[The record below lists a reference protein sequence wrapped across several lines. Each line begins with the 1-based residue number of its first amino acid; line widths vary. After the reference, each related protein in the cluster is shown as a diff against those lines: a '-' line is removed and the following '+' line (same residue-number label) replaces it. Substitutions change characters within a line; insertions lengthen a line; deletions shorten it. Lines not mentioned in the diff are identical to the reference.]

1 MNVSWKKYMKVG
13 LVHFM
18 AFPQT
23 LKGEGPVLDTL
34 EKVLSD
40 DFFDVV
46 EITTIKDPEVR
57 QQAKRM
63 LESSRITVAF
73 GSQPVQL
80 VNKLNINSFDAG
92 ERGLAVDRCKACLD
106 EAVEMGAV
114 GIAFLSGP
122 DPGPER
128 RNEAKEL
135 FVNSMSQLCAH
146 AAKLG
151 SIKVVVETFD
161 QDIDKKA
168 LVGPNAEAAVLS
180 ARLREEH
187 PNFGLMLDLS
197 HLPLQHESIEHAL
210 TAAKDHLVHAH
221 MGNCVMRDKNHP
233 AYGDQHPR
241 FGVPGGENDVPQ
253 VVEYTRTLIK
263 IGYLQEG
270 KPRILSFEVKP
281 MAGESSEI
289 VVANAKRTLREAWE
303 LV

>member
-1 MNVSWKKYMKVG
+1 VNISWKKYMKVG
-13 LVHFM
+13 LVQFM

-23 LKGEGPVLDTL
+23 LKGEGPVLESL
-34 EKVLSD
+34 EKVLTD

-46 EITTIKDPEVR
+46 EITTTKDPEVR

-63 LESSRITVAF
+63 LESSKVTVAF

-80 VNKLNINSFDAG
+80 VNKLNINSFDAA
-92 ERGLAVDRCKACLD
+92 ERRMAVERCKACID

-114 GIAFLSGP
+114 GVAFLSGP

-128 RNEAKEL
+128 RSEAKEL
-135 FVNSMSQLCAH
+135 VFDSLSELCSH
-146 AAKLG
+146 AGKAG
-151 SIKVVVETFD
+151 DVKVVLETFD

-168 LVGPNAEAAVLS
+168 LVGPNAEAAILS
-180 ARLREEH
+180 ARLRERH

-197 HLPLQHESIEHAL
+197 HLPLQHETIEHAL
-210 TAAKDHLVHAH
+210 TVAKDHLVHAH
-221 MGNCVMRDKNHP
+221 MGNCVLRDKSHP

-253 VVEYTRTLIK
+253 VVEYLRTLIK
-263 IGYLQEG
+263 IGYLREG
-270 KPRILSFEVKP
+270 NPRILSFEVKP
-281 MAGESSEI
+281 MAGESSE
-289 VVANAKRTLREAWE
+289 VVLANAKRTLREAWE